1 MANQHAD
8 ITPELH
14 TFIEAQSM
22 FFVAT
27 APNGDGRIN
36 MSPKGLDSFRVLSPT
51 SVCYLDLTGS
61 GVETIAHLR
70 ENGRITFMFVS
81 FTGGPNIVRLYGS
94 GEVIRPDH
102 ADFDEL
108 RSLFGDFDAVRSV
121 IRADITSTSDSC
133 GYGVPLMTVTGDRR
147 TLPAWAA
154 KKTPDEIDAYHQNK
168 TAHSIDGL
176 PGMVDL

>member
-1 MANQHAD
+1 MATQHPD
-8 ITPELH
+8 INDTLQA
-14 TFIEAQSM
+14 FIAEQSM

-27 APNGDGRIN
+27 APSAEGRIN

-70 ENGRITFMFVS
+70 DNGRITFMFVS
-81 FTGGPNIVRLYGS
+81 YTGSPNIVRLYGT
-94 GEVIRPDH
+94 GEVLRPNH
-102 ADFDEL
+102 PDFAEL
-108 RSLFGDFDAVRSV
+108 RSGFGDFDAVRSI
-121 IRADITSTSDSC
+121 IRAEISGASDSC
-133 GYGVPLMTVTGDRR
+133 GYGVPLMSLNSDRR
-147 TLPAWAA
+147 TLTAWAA
-154 KKTPDEIDAYHQNK
+154 KKTPEEIDAYHQAK